1 MSRAGVP
8 TKLRYTKIVHMR
20 FPSLILASS
29 QKARTLYRKVDRS
42 IKRRG
47 VAGTLKFFVGNFPS
61 AARELVSPRTRT
73 PPLESEF
80 DRKFHVDTG
89 GEIHLSELDIRSPNS
104 AFGNSYQPSPP
115 KIFFEML
122 DAVDIPH
129 GDYTFIDFGSGK
141 GLVLLLAS
149 TYAFRRIIGVEFS
162 PQLHRIAEQNIRNYQ
177 NPAQRCRKIELLLG
191 DVIDY
196 RIPEDPVVLYLFN
209 PFNEKLVELL
219 VANIRKSLEA
229 KPRPII
235 VLYKNPI
242 ANEVFEKQGFLHTVK
257 ITKEY
262 AIYKNEWSGTP
273 S

>member
-1 MSRAGVP
+1 
-8 TKLRYTKIVHMR
+8 MR
-20 FPSLILASS
+20 FPPLILASS
-29 QKARTLYRKVDRS
+29 QKARTLYRKVERS
-42 IKRRG
+42 LKRRG

-61 AARELVSPRTRT
+61 AARELVSPRGRT
-73 PPLESEF
+73 QSLESEF

-89 GEIHLSELDIRSPNS
+89 GEIHLSELDIQSPNS

-122 DAVDIPH
+122 GTIDIPH

-149 TYAFRRIIGVEFS
+149 TYSFRRIIGVEFS

-177 NPAQRCRKIELLLG
+177 NPSRRCWNIELLLG
-191 DVIDY
+191 DVVDY
-196 RIPEDPVVLYLFN
+196 RIPEEPVVLYLFN

-219 VANIRKSLEA
+219 VANIRRSLEV
-229 KPRPII
+229 KPRPVF

-242 ANEVFEKQGFLHTVK
+242 ANAVFEKQEFLQTVK
-257 ITKEY
+257 ITEQY
-262 AIYKNEWSGTP
+262 AIYKNELTGVQS
-273 S
+273 